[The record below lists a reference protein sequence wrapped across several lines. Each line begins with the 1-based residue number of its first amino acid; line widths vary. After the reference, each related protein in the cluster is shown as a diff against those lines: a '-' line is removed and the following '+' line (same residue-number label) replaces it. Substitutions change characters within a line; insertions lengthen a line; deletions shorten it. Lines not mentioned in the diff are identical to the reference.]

1 MVCKSLCGGS
11 YGKFSRSPGKNVQ
24 VFIAYRSLQ
33 YRRELSGTVICLSHM
48 ALQNESALRN
58 NGRVDARLSIDR
70 EPADDRTGC
79 KVLGHTRN

>member
-11 YGKFSRSPGKNVQ
+11 YESLVEVQGRGDFQ

-48 ALQNESALRN
+48 ALWNESVLRN
-58 NGRVDARLSIDR
+58 NERVDARLSIDR
-70 EPADDRTGC
+70 EPADD
-79 KVLGHTRN
+79 